1 MPRAIPR
8 RASQVNE
15 ITDRMLEGYP
25 GPEEVYPAFRDFIGG
40 ATLVAHNASFDI
52 AFLAHEMGRLGMSL
66 PIRYVCTLR
75 LARMRLPGLPDH
87 RLETVC
93 RHYYGGMPGGVSR
106 HRALD
111 DARLTARVWLA
122 LMEH

>member
-1 MPRAIPR
+1 
-8 RASQVNE
+8 
-15 ITDRMLEGYP
+15 MLDGQP
-25 GPEEVYPAFRDFIGG
+25 LPEKVYPALRDFIGDS
-40 ATLVAHNASFDI
+40 TLVAHNAPFDLT
-52 AFLAHEMGRLGMSL
+52 FLAHELARLGMSL
-66 PIRYVCTLR
+66 PNRSICTLR
-75 LARMRLPGLPDH
+75 MARRRLPGLPNH